1 MMRPIRSSA
10 PRILGLLDIG
20 TSKIV
25 CLIVA
30 LEATGPSLLAG
41 MATPFRV
48 LGAAHQRS
56 RGIKAGVITDLDEAE
71 VAVRAAVDQAE
82 HMAGLRLDE
91 VYVSVACGRL
101 KSEVFAANAEVA
113 SGVVS
118 GADVARV
125 LEGGRAYAERD
136 GRMLVHMNRVG
147 LRLDG
152 APGGADPRGLAARR
166 ITADL
171 HAVTADDAPVRNVM
185 LLVERCHLAVAGLI
199 ASPYASALAASSLEE
214 RRLGVTVIDI
224 GGGVTT
230 MALFVDSRFIHA
242 EAIPVGGG
250 HMTYDIARGL
260 QTPLADAERIKALY
274 ASVVLAPSDLHEGFA
289 YPLAG
294 DTDGIEGQATR
305 AVLADIL
312 RPRVT
317 SMLGLVEE
325 RLQRSGMAPFVG
337 DRVVL
342 TGGASQLVGLGE
354 HVANVLGRRV
364 RIAGPDAASGVPGGL
379 TNPAFATVVGMVAA
393 AAAGEGLVTA
403 DSGRAAPAPGYLG
416 RVGQWLKHGLQ

>member
-1 MMRPIRSSA
+1 MRPIRSNPS
-10 PRILGLLDIG
+10 RIVGLLDIG
-20 TSKIV
+20 TSKIA

-30 LEATGPSLLAG
+30 LEPRGPAILAG
-41 MATPFRV
+41 MDTPFRV
-48 LGAAHQRS
+48 LGIGHQRS
-56 RGIKAGVITDLDEAE
+56 RGLKAGVITDLDEAE

-82 HMAGLRLDE
+82 HMSGVRLDE
-91 VYVSVACGRL
+91 VYVSLACGRL
-101 KSEVFAANAEVA
+101 KSEVFAANADVA
-113 SGVVS
+113 NGVV
-118 GADVARV
+118 GDGDIARV
-125 LEGGRAYAERD
+125 LDGGRAYAERD

-185 LLVERCHLAVAGLI
+185 LLVDRCYLGVAGVI
-199 ASPYASALAASSLEE
+199 ATPHASALAASSVEE

-230 MALFVDSRFIHA
+230 IALFADNRFIHA

-250 HMTYDIARGL
+250 HMTFDIARGL

-274 ASVVLAPSDLHEGFA
+274 GSLVLAPSDLHEGFS
-289 YPLAG
+289 YPMAG
-294 DTDGIEGQATR
+294 DADGIEGQTTR

-312 RPRVT
+312 RPRM
-317 SMLGLVEE
+317 SSLLGLVQE
-325 RLQRSGMAPFVG
+325 RLQRSGMAPYAG

-342 TGGASQLVGLGE
+342 TGGSSQLVGIGE

-364 RIAGPDAASGVPGGL
+364 RVSGPDAASGVPGGL
-379 TNPAFATVVGMVAA
+379 VNPSFATVVGMVAA
-393 AAAGEGLVTA
+393 VAGEGLVTA
-403 DSGRAAPAPGYLG
+403 DPGRSMAAQGYIG
-416 RVGQWLKHGLQ
+416 RVGQWLKQGLQ